1 MSPSRR
7 RAIGAVRGL
16 ASRPVAAAPLPAVA
30 HRHGAWFGIPHHRR
44 TFRLAPFHSRGSGCN
59 PGRCPPFAFTA
70 LSEPRGLA
78 SRKIR
83 TRITHGHGAMR
94 RDGDIAPYRHYT
106 RVGCAA
112 IYPRALPGC
121 RGARLGIV
129 HTLRVLH
136 AAALSAARCAAGP
149 RTRRDVMIAPPLR
162 TATGHAHC
170 PRWLTAVPRRLSAVK
185 PRLCPWRLPTLPR
198 PTAAPRRR
206 QNAAAGRKRCESRY
220 DCFAFCIASAF
231 R

>member
-7 RAIGAVRGL
+7 RA
-16 ASRPVAAAPLPAVA
+16 ASPAVA
-30 HRHGAWFGIPHHRR
+30 HRRGARLGIPHHRR
-44 TFRLAPFHSRGSGCN
+44 TSRLAPFHSWGSGCN

-112 IYPRALPGC
+112 IYPRALPGG
-121 RGARLGIV
+121 RGTRLGIV
-129 HTLRVLH
+129 HTLRGLH

-149 RTRRDVMIAPPLR
+149 RTRRDVMIAPPF
-162 TATGHAHC
+162 THAQYSHAHY
-170 PRWLTAVPRRLSAVK
+170 PRALPAVAHRRAPSLWRGKAAPSPVEALHRPRRLA
-185 PRLCPWRLPTLPR
+185 
-198 PTAAPRRR
+198 TAPPPPAKRGGVCGN
-206 QNAAAGRKRCESRY
+206 NAKSRY

>member
-7 RAIGAVRGL
+7 RAIGAV
-16 ASRPVAAAPLPAVA
+16 
-30 HRHGAWFGIPHHRR
+30 
-44 TFRLAPFHSRGSGCN
+44 
-59 PGRCPPFAFTA
+59 
-70 LSEPRGLA
+70 RGLA

-121 RGARLGIV
+121 RGTRLGIM

-149 RTRRDVMIAPPLR
+149 RTRRDVMIAPPF
-162 TATGHAHC
+162 THAQYSHAHY
-170 PRWLTAVPRRLSAVK
+170 PRALPAVAHRRAPSLWRGKAAPPPVGAPHRPRRLTAV
-185 PRLCPWRLPTLPR
+185 
-198 PTAAPRRR
+198 PRRR